1 MSKEVEFSEE
11 FDESEA
17 EVQEYL
23 QEHNAVGQIT
33 ILEHPESGLM
43 AYHTALFDS
52 DFEGPNG
59 ELSEAQLLFENI
71 CALTE
76 EYLSSTKQ

>member
-11 FDESEA
+11 FDESET